1 MDVWDEQEALA
12 GHVGRWG
19 IASVGLGWVLAAVG
33 HRRGDVRLRAFGV
46 QNAGWGLVDL
56 AIVALVRRL
65 TLRQLAGL
73 DDPHGPQA
81 QRRQRRKLLGQL
93 VLNAGLDVGYV
104 WYGVRGYRRA
114 AAGSSAQGHAAAVVL
129 QGAFLFAADSS
140 HALRL
145 QRA

>member
-1 MDVWDEQEALA
+1 M
-12 GHVGRWG
+12 
-19 IASVGLGWVLAAVG
+19 
-33 HRRGDVRLRAFGV
+33 
-46 QNAGWGLVDL
+46 
-56 AIVALVRRL
+56 
-65 TLRQLAGL
+65 
-73 DDPHGPQA
+73 
-81 QRRQRRKLLGQL
+81 
-93 VLNAGLDVGYV
+93 LNAGLDVGYV